1 MDSRE
6 KLSTVLIGAV
16 IVLVTTTVPY
26 LTMLNVFLFSGIFL
40 AGFAALTLS
49 IMRYQIRLSYN
60 EAFVLGFFAGV
71 LGGILS
77 EGAAW
82 LLMEYAGF
90 RPGTESLALVI
101 GWVLEMARDK
111 PELQTQVQ
119 ALLEAE
125 KLALAPLSLSW
136 RDILASMLFSAA
148 FYAPIAGFGG
158 MLAVFRLKRKAR
170 R

>member
-6 KLSTVLIGAV
+6 KSSTVLIGAA

-40 AGFAALTLS
+40 AGLVSLTFS
-49 IMRYQIRLSYN
+49 IMRYQVRLPYN

-82 LLMEYAGF
+82 ILMEYAGY
-90 RPGTESLALVI
+90 RPGTESLALII
-101 GWVLEMARDK
+101 GWLLEMASDK
-111 PELQTQVQ
+111 PELQPQVQ

-125 KLALAPLSLSW
+125 KLALAPIILSW
-136 RDILASMLFSAA
+136 RDVLASMLFSAA

-158 MLAVFRLKRKAR
+158 MFAVFRLKRKAR